1 VILCDIDIPE
11 AANRL
16 VVIARRSSV
25 MIIMHMARPEGVIDK
40 SR

>member
-1 VILCDIDIPE
+1 MILHDIDIPE

-16 VVIARRSSV
+16 VAIAWRSSV
-25 MIIMHMARPEGVIDK
+25 MIIMHMAGPEEVIDK

>member
-1 VILCDIDIPE
+1 MDIPE

-25 MIIMHMARPEGVIDK
+25 MIIMYMARPEEVIDK
-40 SR
+40 TR